1 MFRAR
6 DPDDAPIERQPPRRS
21 WSARIAWLTLVGG
34 GALLAL
40 RVSVATVVA
49 VHGNGMAPTLL
60 EGDYVVVLRERW
72 TVERGDVVV
81 YDPAMALGPGVEA
94 LAESPPTDSPSA
106 PNAHGHEFPDARRD
120 PRYAYRNTAVVDRD
134 ALEQNWEKVQSK
146 SHGLVGPSSSMR
158 LGRVLATPGDTVE
171 FHVDGATLGLRIDG
185 EPLSSKHDPQ
195 GDPEDAIAYESGVR
209 RRYAVR
215 MADADAAWPGLD
227 LPPPGNGPVQTR
239 AEGYLIVADNRD
251 EGSCCDSR
259 ALGWIPAEAVR
270 GKVVLRLAS
279 NPEHRAGDRRH
290 PAIQWNP

>member
-6 DPDDAPIERQPPRRS
+6 DPHEASLERLPPRRS
-21 WSARIAWLTLVGG
+21 WSARMAWLTLVGG

-81 YDPAMALGPGVEA
+81 YDPAMALGPGSET

-106 PNAHGHEFPDARRD
+106 PNAHGREFPDARRD
-120 PRYAYRNTAVVDRD
+120 PQAAFRNTAVVDRD
-134 ALEQNWEKVQSK
+134 ALEQNWEKVQDK
-146 SHGLVGPSSSMR
+146 SHGLVGEASSMR
-158 LGRVLATPGDTVE
+158 LGRVLAAPGDTIE
-171 FHVDGATLGLRIDG
+171 FHVEGATLGLRVDG
-185 EPLSSKHDPQ
+185 ERLTSKVDPG
-195 GDPEDAIAYESGVR
+195 GDPDLPIAYENGIR

-215 MADADAAWPGLD
+215 MADAKATWPGLD
-227 LPPPGNGPVQTR
+227 LPPPGSGPVQTQ

-270 GKVVLRLAS
+270 GKVVLRLS
-279 NPEHRAGDRRH
+279 SHPERRTADRRH